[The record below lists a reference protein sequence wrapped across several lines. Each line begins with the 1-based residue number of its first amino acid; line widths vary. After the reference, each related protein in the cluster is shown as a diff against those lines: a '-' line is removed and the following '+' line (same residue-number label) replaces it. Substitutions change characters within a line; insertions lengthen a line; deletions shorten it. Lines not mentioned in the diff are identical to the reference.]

1 MRKEGQ
7 GPPAGP
13 NMACRR
19 FFSPAMFFSLAKR
32 RATVRNRRMEPQSLN
47 NYFIWGIDDSPYGPV
62 PMPVLLEWIK
72 DERVLPD
79 TWIFARNGGV
89 WQKASDFP
97 ELKEFFDEN
106 PFADT
111 PPARFKPGS
120 LRRIKI
126 LADMK
131 DAQLAH
137 LADFLEFHDILQHT
151 VIVQQGDP
159 GDAMFLILSGELRAR
174 TLIGHRETILTTLGP
189 GDFFGEM
196 SRFDQ
201 GPRSADVV
209 ANVDSSVLR
218 LSTSAF
224 EKLTREMPSLA
235 TPFLQATSRTLSAR
249 IRADNKRLARITQQF
264 SASGDER

>member
-1 MRKEGQ
+1 MVQ
-7 GPPAGP
+7 
-13 NMACRR
+13 
-19 FFSPAMFFSLAKR
+19 
-32 RATVRNRRMEPQSLN
+32 ATTTNDF
-47 NYFIWGIDDSPYGPV
+47 FIWGIDDSPYGPV
-62 PMPVLLEWIK
+62 PLPVLLEWIK

-79 TWIFARNGGV
+79 TWVFTRNGGV

-97 ELKEFFDEN
+97 QLKEYFDEN

-137 LADFLEFHDILQHT
+137 LADFLELHDVLQHT
-151 VIVQQGDP
+151 VIVRQGDP
-159 GDAMFLILSGELRAR
+159 GDAMFLILSGELRGR
-174 TLIGHRETILTTLGP
+174 KMINDREAILTTFGP

-196 SRFDQ
+196 SLFDQ

-209 ANVDSSVLR
+209 ANVDSTVLR
-218 LSTSAF
+218 LTTTAF
-224 EKLTREMPSLA
+224 QKLTREMPSLA

-249 IRADNKRLARITQQF
+249 IRADNKRLERITEQF
-264 SASGDER
+264 ANSR

>member
-1 MRKEGQ
+1 
-7 GPPAGP
+7 
-13 NMACRR
+13 MAQ
-19 FFSPAMFFSLAKR
+19 PT
-32 RATVRNRRMEPQSLN
+32 ATNDF
-47 NYFIWGIDDSPYGPV
+47 FIWGIDDSPYGPV
-62 PMPVLLEWIK
+62 PLPVLLEWIK

-79 TWIFARNGGV
+79 TWVFTRNGGV

-97 ELKEFFDEN
+97 QLKEYFDEN

-137 LADFLEFHDILQHT
+137 LADFLELHDVLQHT
-151 VIVQQGDP
+151 VIVRQGDP

-174 TLIGHRETILTTLGP
+174 KMINDREAILTTFGP

-196 SRFDQ
+196 SLFDQ

-209 ANVDSSVLR
+209 ANVDSTVLR
-218 LSTSAF
+218 LTTTAF
-224 EKLTREMPSLA
+224 QKLTREMPSLA

-249 IRADNKRLARITQQF
+249 IRADNKRLERITEQF
-264 SASGDER
+264 ANSR